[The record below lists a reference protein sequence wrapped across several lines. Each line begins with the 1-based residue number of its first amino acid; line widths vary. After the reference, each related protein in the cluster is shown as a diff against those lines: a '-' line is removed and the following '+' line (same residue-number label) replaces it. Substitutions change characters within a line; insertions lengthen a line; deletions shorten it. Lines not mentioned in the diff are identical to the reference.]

1 MTKPLSNC
9 LIINKTKFRVV
20 IMNETEF
27 LELLKKHQNGTL
39 SDEDKDKL
47 DAWYLHKAANSSKQL
62 NEYELA
68 DSYEHLKSILP
79 LAQQTKVISLW
90 PRIAAAASIALLFGG
105 GIFYFTKSEL
115 RVEQENIQVVEK
127 PKEIAPGGNRG
138 ILTLSNGKQIVLS
151 DISSKDIIAKEDQ
164 DEVTIKMDANGVITY
179 VINPNADTSEED
191 ADSFNTLSTPTGGQY
206 NIVLAD
212 GTKVFLNAVSS
223 IKYPTQFNGDQRIV
237 ELEGE
242 AYFEVAKNKSKP
254 FLVKS
259 ANQTI
264 EVLGTH
270 FNVHAYNN
278 ESVVKTTLLE
288 GSVAVSSKNQ
298 KAILKPGQQAN
309 VSESSSKIAVKEVDT
324 EAAIAWKNGRFKFDN
339 ADLKSVMKQLERW
352 YGIKVEY
359 RGDVSDVRFN
369 GGTFRNKNLSEV
381 LKVLELSNIK
391 FKVEGKTIIVYP

>member
-1 MTKPLSNC
+1 
-9 LIINKTKFRVV
+9 
-20 IMNETEF
+20 MNES
-27 LELLKKHQNGTL
+27 ELLALLQKYQEGTL
-39 SDEDKDKL
+39 SNEDKDKL
-47 DAWYLHKAANSSKQL
+47 DAWYLHKATNSKMQL
-62 NEYELA
+62 NAYELE
-68 DSYEHLKSILP
+68 DSYQHLKSKLP
-79 LAQQTKVISLW
+79 LVQETRVVSLW
-90 PRIAAAASIALLFGG
+90 PRVAVAASIALVLGI
-105 GIFYFTKSEL
+105 GIFYVAKSEMPK
-115 RVEQENIQVVEK
+115 NSIQVVEK

-138 ILTLSNGKQIVLS
+138 ILTLSNGKQIILS

-179 VINPNADTSEED
+179 VINPNVANSEKD
-191 ADSFNTLSTPTGGQY
+191 DNSFNTLSTPTGGQY

-242 AYFEVAKNKSKP
+242 AYFEVAKNKNKP

-259 ANQTI
+259 DNQTI

-298 KAILKPGQQAN
+298 KTILKPGQQSN
-309 VSESSSKIAVKEVDT
+309 VSEGSNKIGVKEVDT

>member
-1 MTKPLSNC
+1 MEFK
-9 LIINKTKFRVV
+9 LII
-20 IMNETEF
+20 
-27 LELLKKHQNGTL
+27 KKINDTL
-39 SDEDKDKL
+39 SPEEESIFDVWYNESVENRDYFFKVKNNYQSEIGNINLDE
-47 DAWYLHKAANSSKQL
+47 AW
-62 NEYELA
+62 
-68 DSYEHLKSILP
+68 
-79 LAQQTKVISLW
+79 KVVDRKII
-90 PRIAAAASIALLFGG
+90 PVKNKNQFYKYAVAASIALLLGTG
-105 GIFYFTKSEL
+105 MFYFSKPK
-115 RVEQENIQVVEK
+115 EQIIQVVEK
-127 PKEIAPGGNRG
+127 PQEITPGGNRG

-151 DISSKDIIAKEDQ
+151 DISAKDTIAQEGEKE
-164 DEVTIKMDANGVITY
+164 EVTIKMDEKGVITY
-179 VINPNADTSEED
+179 VINPD
-191 ADSFNTLSTPTGGQY
+191 ADVSKAGTNSFNTLSTPTGGQY

-212 GTKVFLNAVSS
+212 GTKVYLNTVSS

-242 AYFEVAKNKSKP
+242 AYFEVAKNKNKP
-254 FLVKS
+254 FIVKS
-259 ANQTI
+259 GNQSI

-278 ESVVKTTLLE
+278 EAIIKTTLLE
-288 GSVAVSSKNQ
+288 GSVAVSYKSQ
-298 KAILKPGQQAN
+298 KAILKPGQQSN
-309 VSESSSKIAVKEVDT
+309 VSDDFNRIGIRKVDT

-369 GGTFRNKNLSEV
+369 GGTFMNKNLSEV

>member
-1 MTKPLSNC
+1 
-9 LIINKTKFRVV
+9 
-20 IMNETEF
+20 MNETEF

-47 DAWYLHKAANSSKQL
+47 DAWYLHKAVNSNKQL
-62 NEYELA
+62 SKYELA
-68 DSYEHLKSILP
+68 DSYEHLKSRLP

-90 PRIAAAASIALLFGG
+90 PRIAAAASIVLLFGA
-105 GIFYFTKSEL
+105 GIFYFTKSEVG
-115 RVEQENIQVVEK
+115 VEQENIQVVEK

-179 VINPNADTSEED
+179 VINPNANASEED
-191 ADSFNTLSTPTGGQY
+191 ANSFNTLSTPTGGQY

-298 KAILKPGQQAN
+298 KAILKPGQQSDI
-309 VSESSSKIAVKEVDT
+309 SESSSKIAVKEVDT

>member
-1 MTKPLSNC
+1 
-9 LIINKTKFRVV
+9 
-20 IMNETEF
+20 MNESEI
-27 LELLKKHQNGTL
+27 LALLQKHQEGTL
-39 SDEDKDKL
+39 SNEDKDKL
-47 DAWYLHKAANSSKQL
+47 DAWYLHKASKSKLQL
-62 NEYELA
+62 NEYELEE
-68 DSYEHLKSILP
+68 SYQHLKSKLP
-79 LAQQTKVISLW
+79 LQQEPKVISIW
-90 PRIAAAASIALLFGG
+90 PRVAVAASITLLLGTG
-105 GIFYFTKSEL
+105 VFYFSKSEK
-115 RVEQENIQVVEK
+115 EQNIQVAEK
-127 PKEIAPGGNRG
+127 PVEIAPGGNRG

-151 DISSKDIIAKEDQ
+151 DITAKDTIAQEGEQ

-179 VINPNADTSEED
+179 VINPNAAGAKED
-191 ADSFNTLSTPTGGQY
+191 ENSFNTLSTPTGGQY

-237 ELEGE
+237 ELDGE

-254 FLVKS
+254 FIVKS
-259 ANQTI
+259 DQQSI

-270 FNVHAYNN
+270 FNVHAYDN

-298 KAILKPGQQAN
+298 KAVLKPGQQAN
-309 VSESSSKIAVKEVDT
+309 LSDNTAKITIKEVDT

-391 FKVEGKTIIVYP
+391 FKVEGKTIIVDP

>member
-1 MTKPLSNC
+1 M
-9 LIINKTKFRVV
+9 NK
-20 IMNETEF
+20 TEF

-47 DAWYLHKAANSSKQL
+47 DAWYLHKAANSKEQL
-62 NEYELA
+62 SEYELA
-68 DSYEHLKSILP
+68 DSYQHLKSRLP
-79 LAQQTKVISLW
+79 LAQQTKVVNLW
-90 PRIAAAASIALLFGG
+90 PRVAAAASIVLLFGA

-179 VINPNADTSEED
+179 VINPNADASEED
-191 ADSFNTLSTPTGGQY
+191 ANSFNTLSTPTGGQY

-278 ESVVKTTLLE
+278 EAVVKTTLLE
-288 GSVAVSSKNQ
+288 GSVAVSSRNQ
-298 KAILKPGQQAN
+298 KAILKPGQQSS
-309 VSESSSKIAVKEVDT
+309 VSESSNKIAVKEVDT

>member
-1 MTKPLSNC
+1 
-9 LIINKTKFRVV
+9 
-20 IMNETEF
+20 MNETEF

-47 DAWYLHKAANSSKQL
+47 DAWYLHKAVNSNKQL
-62 NEYELA
+62 SEYELA
-68 DSYEHLKSILP
+68 DSYEHLKSRLP

-90 PRIAAAASIALLFGG
+90 PRIAAAASIVLLFGA
-105 GIFYFTKSEL
+105 GIFYFTKSEVG
-115 RVEQENIQVVEK
+115 VEQENIQVVEK

-151 DISSKDIIAKEDQ
+151 DVSSKDIIAKEDQ

-179 VINPNADTSEED
+179 VINPNADASEED

-259 ANQTI
+259 DNQTI

-298 KAILKPGQQAN
+298 KAILKPGQQSN
-309 VSESSSKIAVKEVDT
+309 ISESSSKIAVKEVDT

-359 RGDVSDVRFN
+359 RGDVSDVKFN

>member
-1 MTKPLSNC
+1 MK
-9 LIINKTKFRVV
+9 
-20 IMNETEF
+20 ETEF
-27 LELLKKHQNGTL
+27 LELLQKYQNGTL
-39 SDEDKDKL
+39 SHEDRDKL
-47 DAWYLHKAANSSKQL
+47 DAWYLHKASNTNSQL
-62 NEYELA
+62 NEYELE
-68 DSYEHLKSILP
+68 DSYQYLKSTLP
-79 LAQQTKVISLW
+79 LQQETKVIGLW
-90 PRIAAAASIALLFGG
+90 SRLAVAASIVVLLGA
-105 GIFYFTKSEL
+105 GIFYVTAPTQQP
-115 RVEQENIQVVEK
+115 VQVVAK

-151 DISSKDIIAKEDQ
+151 DISAKDTIAKEGQ
-164 DEVTIKMDANGVITY
+164 ENEVTIKMSADGVITY
-179 VINPNADTSEED
+179 VVNPNAVEEKNGED
-191 ADSFNTLSTPTGGQY
+191 AFNTLSTPIGGQY

-242 AYFEVAKNKSKP
+242 AYFEVAKNKNQP
-254 FLVKS
+254 FIVKS
-259 ANQTI
+259 ADQAI
-264 EVLGTH
+264 KVLGTH
-270 FNVHAYNN
+270 FNVHAYDN
-278 ESVVKTTLLE
+278 EPIIKTTLLE
-288 GSVAVSSKNQ
+288 GSVAVTYQNQ
-298 KAILKPGQQAN
+298 KTILKPGQQSNVTAN
-309 VSESSSKIAVKEVDT
+309 SNKITVREVDT

>member
-1 MTKPLSNC
+1 MK
-9 LIINKTKFRVV
+9 
-20 IMNETEF
+20 ETEF
-27 LELLKKHQNGTL
+27 LELLQKYQNGTL
-39 SDEDKDKL
+39 SDEDRDKL
-47 DAWYLHKAANSSKQL
+47 DAWYLHKASNTNSQL
-62 NEYELA
+62 NEYELE
-68 DSYEHLKSILP
+68 DSYQYLKSTLP
-79 LAQQTKVISLW
+79 LQQETKVIGLW
-90 PRIAAAASIALLFGG
+90 SRIAVAASIVVLLGA
-105 GIFYFTKSEL
+105 GIFYVTAPTEQP
-115 RVEQENIQVVEK
+115 VEVVAK

-151 DISSKDIIAKEDQ
+151 DISAKDTIAKEGQ
-164 DEVTIKMDANGVITY
+164 ENEVTIKMSADGVITY
-179 VINPNADTSEED
+179 VVNPNAVEEKNGED
-191 ADSFNTLSTPTGGQY
+191 AFNTLSTPTGGQY

-223 IKYPTQFNGDQRIV
+223 IRYPTQFNGDQRIV

-242 AYFEVAKNKSKP
+242 AYFEVAKNKNQP
-254 FLVKS
+254 FIVKS
-259 ANQTI
+259 ADQAI
-264 EVLGTH
+264 KVLGTH
-270 FNVHAYNN
+270 FNVHAYDN
-278 ESVVKTTLLE
+278 EPIIKTTLLE
-288 GSVAVSSKNQ
+288 GSVAVTYQNQ
-298 KAILKPGQQAN
+298 KTILKPGQQSNVTAN
-309 VSESSSKIAVKEVDT
+309 SNKITVREVDT

>member
-1 MTKPLSNC
+1 
-9 LIINKTKFRVV
+9 
-20 IMNETEF
+20 MNETEF
-27 LELLKKHQNGTL
+27 LELLKKYQNGTL
-39 SDEDKDKL
+39 SHEDKDRL
-47 DAWYLHKAANSSKQL
+47 DAWYLHKASNSRRQL
-62 NEYELA
+62 SEYELA
-68 DSYEHLKSILP
+68 DSYEHLKSRLP
-79 LAQQTKVISLW
+79 LAQKTKVINIW
-90 PRIAAAASIALLFGG
+90 PRVAAAASIIVLLGA
-105 GIFYFTKSEL
+105 GIFYFVKSETAAK
-115 RVEQENIQVVEK
+115 QENIQIVEK
-127 PKEIAPGGNRG
+127 AKEIAPGGNRG
-138 ILTLSNGKQIVLS
+138 ILTLSNGKQIILS

-179 VINPNADTSEED
+179 VINPDADTSKENGN
-191 ADSFNTLSTPTGGQY
+191 SFNTLSTPTGGQY

-223 IKYPTQFNGDQRIV
+223 IKYPTQFNRDQRVV

-242 AYFEVAKNKSKP
+242 AYFEVAKDKSKP
-254 FLVKS
+254 FIVKS
-259 ANQTI
+259 DKQTI

-278 ESVVKTTLLE
+278 EAAVKTTLLE

-298 KAILKPGQQAN
+298 KAILKPGQQSNISDNA
-309 VSESSSKIAVKEVDT
+309 KIAIREVDT

-359 RGDVSDVRFN
+359 RGDVSDVRFT

-391 FKVEGKTIIVYP
+391 FKVEGKTITVYP

>member
-1 MTKPLSNC
+1 
-9 LIINKTKFRVV
+9 
-20 IMNETEF
+20 MNETEF
-27 LELLKKHQNGTL
+27 LELLKKYQNGTL
-39 SDEDKDKL
+39 SHEDKDRL
-47 DAWYLHKAANSSKQL
+47 DAWYLHKASNSKRQL
-62 NEYELA
+62 SEYELA
-68 DSYEHLKSILP
+68 DSYEHLKSRLP
-79 LAQQTKVISLW
+79 LAQKTKVINIW
-90 PRIAAAASIALLFGG
+90 PRVAAAASIIVLLSA
-105 GIFYFTKSEL
+105 GIFYFVKSETAAK
-115 RVEQENIQVVEK
+115 QENIQIVEK
-127 PKEIAPGGNRG
+127 AKEIAPGGNRG
-138 ILTLSNGKQIVLS
+138 ILTLSNGKQIILS

-179 VINPNADTSEED
+179 VINPDADTSKENGN
-191 ADSFNTLSTPTGGQY
+191 SFNTLSTPTGGQY

-223 IKYPTQFNGDQRIV
+223 IKYPTQFNGDQRVV

-242 AYFEVAKNKSKP
+242 AYFEVAKDKSKP
-254 FLVKS
+254 FVVKS
-259 ANQTI
+259 DKQTI

-270 FNVHAYNN
+270 FNVHAYKN
-278 ESVVKTTLLE
+278 EAAVKTTLLE

-298 KAILKPGQQAN
+298 KAILKPGQQSNISDNA
-309 VSESSSKIAVKEVDT
+309 KIAIREVDT

-359 RGDVSDVRFN
+359 HGDVSDVRFN

-391 FKVEGKTIIVYP
+391 FKVEGKTITVYP

>member
-1 MTKPLSNC
+1 M
-9 LIINKTKFRVV
+9 NKT
-20 IMNETEF
+20 EL
-27 LELLKKHQNGTL
+27 LELLKKYQNGTL
-39 SDEDKDKL
+39 SNEEKDKL
-47 DAWYLHKAANSSKQL
+47 DAWYLHKASDKRQL
-62 NEYELA
+62 NEYELE
-68 DSYEHLKSILP
+68 DSYEYLKSKLP
-79 LAQQTKVISLW
+79 LVQEKKVISLW
-90 PRIAAAASIALLFGG
+90 PRVAAAASIALLLGT
-105 GIFYFTKSEL
+105 GIFYFAKPEIETQEKS
-115 RVEQENIQVVEK
+115 IQVVEK
-127 PKEIAPGGNRG
+127 TKEIAPGGNRG
-138 ILTLSNGKQIVLS
+138 ILTLSNGKQIILS
-151 DISSKDIIAKEDQ
+151 DINSKDIIAKEDQ

-179 VINPNADTSEED
+179 VINPNAETSKED
-191 ADSFNTLSTPTGGQY
+191 ANSFNTLSTPTGGQY

-254 FLVKS
+254 FIVKS
-259 ANQTI
+259 DHQTI

-270 FNVHAYNN
+270 FNVHAYAN
-278 ESVVKTTLLE
+278 ESAVKTTLLE

-298 KAILKPGQQAN
+298 KAILKPGQQ
-309 VSESSSKIAVKEVDT
+309 SSLTATASKISIKEVDT

-339 ADLKSVMKQLERW
+339 ADLKTVMKQLERW
-352 YGIKVEY
+352 YGIKTEY

-381 LKVLELSNIK
+381 LKVLELSDIK

>member
-1 MTKPLSNC
+1 MK
-9 LIINKTKFRVV
+9 
-20 IMNETEF
+20 ETEF
-27 LELLKKHQNGTL
+27 LELLQKYQNGTL
-39 SDEDKDKL
+39 SDEDRDKL
-47 DAWYLHKAANSSKQL
+47 DAWYLHKASNTNSQL
-62 NEYELA
+62 NEYELE
-68 DSYEHLKSILP
+68 DSYQYLKSTLP
-79 LAQQTKVISLW
+79 LQQETKVIGLW
-90 PRIAAAASIALLFGG
+90 SRIAVAASIVVLLGA
-105 GIFYFTKSEL
+105 GIFYVTAPTQQP
-115 RVEQENIQVVEK
+115 VQVVAK

-151 DISSKDIIAKEDQ
+151 DISAKDTIAKEGQ
-164 DEVTIKMDANGVITY
+164 ENEVTIKMSADGVITY
-179 VINPNADTSEED
+179 VVNPNAVEEKNGED
-191 ADSFNTLSTPTGGQY
+191 AFNTLSTPIGGQY

-242 AYFEVAKNKSKP
+242 AYFEVAKNKNQP
-254 FLVKS
+254 FIVKS
-259 ANQTI
+259 ADQAI
-264 EVLGTH
+264 KVLGTH
-270 FNVHAYNN
+270 FNVHAYDN
-278 ESVVKTTLLE
+278 EPIIKTTLLE
-288 GSVAVSSKNQ
+288 GSVAVTYQNQ
-298 KAILKPGQQAN
+298 KTILKPGQQSNVTAN
-309 VSESSSKIAVKEVDT
+309 SNKITVREVDT

>member
-1 MTKPLSNC
+1 
-9 LIINKTKFRVV
+9 
-20 IMNETEF
+20 MNETEF
-27 LELLKKHQNGTL
+27 LELLKKYQNGTL
-39 SDEDKDKL
+39 SHEDKDKL
-47 DAWYLHKAANSSKQL
+47 DAWYLHKASNSKRQL
-62 NEYELA
+62 SEYELA
-68 DSYEHLKSILP
+68 DSYEHLKSRLP
-79 LAQQTKVISLW
+79 LAQKTKVINIW
-90 PRIAAAASIALLFGG
+90 PRVAAAASIIVLLGA
-105 GIFYFTKSEL
+105 GIFYFAKSETAAK
-115 RVEQENIQVVEK
+115 QENIQIVEK
-127 PKEIAPGGNRG
+127 AKEIAPGGNRG
-138 ILTLSNGKQIVLS
+138 ILTLSNGKQIILS

-179 VINPNADTSEED
+179 VINPD
-191 ADSFNTLSTPTGGQY
+191 ADISKENGNSFNTLSTPTGGQY

-223 IKYPTQFNGDQRIV
+223 IKYPTQFNGDQRVV

-242 AYFEVAKNKSKP
+242 AYFEVAKNKNKP
-254 FLVKS
+254 FIVKS
-259 ANQTI
+259 DNQTI

-270 FNVHAYNN
+270 FNVHAYDN

-298 KAILKPGQQAN
+298 RAILKPGQQSNISDNAA
-309 VSESSSKIAVKEVDT
+309 KITIREVDT